1 MTFLALIAIIFFGFA
16 VYNLTCAFV
25 DIPTKKTSQ
34 MMMLSRK
41 QQGTKNEKLLD
52 VYVTK
57 IAGWIAPYLRL
68 DRLKR
73 NKVQCALDIAGLQL
87 TPEIYTARAW
97 VTAGAVGLCAIP
109 MAFLIPLLVPIL
121 IGLAVA
127 LWFSTYYAA
136 FDFVKKRRKLI
147 EGEIPRFALT
157 VGQSLENDRDVL
169 KILTSYRRVAGKDF
183 GAELDQTIADMKTGN
198 YENALIRFETRIGS
212 PMLSDVIRGLI
223 GVLRGDDQRMYFK
236 MITFDMRQIEQNNL
250 KKEAAKR
257 PKKIQRYSMMML
269 ICIMII
275 YLVVKRQISFLFEDP
290 GFCID
295 VFCTIA
301 EPVRYYNRDTE
312 SGAWYSSTPDW
323 HENGSLIR
331 EDLIFEVI
339 ANGVVCA
346 LDGNGNFEGKKTF
359 VPFYQFRQS
368 LVQSVHTQHPHL
380 QDHEALREKLLSLPD
395 ARETVGHGWYW
406 ENWLFA
412 TDVEN
417 TAEEA
422 VDSAEWLN
430 SQFHILAV
438 RYTHKPTGFVFT
450 NYRFRDKRAEAKSS
464 GHDLLLYDWK
474 DQ

>member
-73 NKVQCALDIAGLQL
+73 NKVQRALDIAGLQL
-87 TPEIYTARAW
+87 TPEVYTARAW

-157 VGQSLENDRDVL
+157 VGQSLENDRNVL

-275 YLVVKRQISFLFEDP
+275 YLVVL
-290 GFCID
+290 
-295 VFCTIA
+295 CT
-301 EPVRYYNRDTE
+301 EVM
-312 SGAWYSSTPDW
+312 SSLGAFF
-323 HENGSLIR
+323 G
-331 EDLIFEVI
+331 
-339 ANGVVCA
+339 
-346 LDGNGNFEGKKTF
+346 
-359 VPFYQFRQS
+359 
-368 LVQSVHTQHPHL
+368 
-380 QDHEALREKLLSLPD
+380 
-395 ARETVGHGWYW
+395 
-406 ENWLFA
+406 
-412 TDVEN
+412 
-417 TAEEA
+417 
-422 VDSAEWLN
+422 
-430 SQFHILAV
+430 
-438 RYTHKPTGFVFT
+438 
-450 NYRFRDKRAEAKSS
+450 
-464 GHDLLLYDWK
+464 
-474 DQ
+474 